1 MAFPSPP
8 WDLRAQAWLSLF
20 RAAPPGEERGTYAV
34 AFVSYEPGGTLDYSE
49 LLVARRADDSPQ
61 RGALATVRSM
71 WVDSA
76 ASREGGRA
84 LWSIPK
90 ELAGFRHET
99 GRMGPVGRDSWQAT
113 LPADGAAD
121 DRVFAAAEFVDASRL
136 ALRAPFRGR
145 LWQPRG
151 GGGGAVA
158 LVRGSG
164 RGLPCLA
171 TWTFDPAG
179 PLGWLA
185 GRHPLVSLR
194 LHDVRLDIS

>member
-20 RAAPPGEERGTYAV
+20 RAAPPGERRATYAV
-34 AFVSYEPGGTLDYSE
+34 AFVAYEPGGTLDYSE
-49 LLVARRADDSPQ
+49 LLVARRADGPPF
-61 RGALATVRSM
+61 RGAVATVRDM

-76 ASREGGRA
+76 ASREGARA

-90 ELAGFRHET
+90 ELAAFRHEA
-99 GRMGPVGRDSWQAT
+99 GRLGPVGRDSWQAT
-113 LPADGAAD
+113 LPTED
-121 DRVFAAAEFVDASRL
+121 DAGSARAFASAEFVDASRL

-145 LWQPRG
+145 LWQPRDDG
-151 GGGGAVA
+151 GTVA

-179 PLGWLA
+179 PLGWLS
-185 GRHPLVSLR
+185 GHHPLVSLR
-194 LHDVRLDIS
+194 LHGVRMDIA